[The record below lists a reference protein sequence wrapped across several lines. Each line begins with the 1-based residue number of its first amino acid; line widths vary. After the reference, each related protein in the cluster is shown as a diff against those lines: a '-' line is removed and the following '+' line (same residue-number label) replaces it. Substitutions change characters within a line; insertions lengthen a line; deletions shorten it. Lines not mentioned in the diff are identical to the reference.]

1 MTEPTAPTVN
11 DKLAELV
18 DYVERARALPM
29 SASCVVN
36 RDEVLELVEEVR
48 RLLPAEFEQAQYVI
62 ADRDGVVD
70 EGQRAAQ
77 QILDEAY
84 AERDRLVSRT
94 EVATE
99 AALEADRIL
108 AAAREQAELIRI
120 ETDDYVDRKLANFEV
135 VLQKTMRAVERGRAR
150 LRGGGDMDALRDED
164 TGPVEPLP
172 G

>member
-1 MTEPTAPTVN
+1 MTAEPATPTVVA
-11 DKLAELV
+11 KLAELV

-36 RDEVLELVEEVR
+36 REEVLELLEDVR
-48 RLLPAEFEQAQYVI
+48 RLLPAEFEEAAFVI
-62 ADRDGVVD
+62 RDRDGVVD
-70 EGQRAAQ
+70 EGQREAQ
-77 QILDEAY
+77 RILAEAF

-94 EVATE
+94 AVATE
-99 AALEADRIL
+99 AAAEADRIL
-108 AAAREQAELIRI
+108 AAAREQAEAIRI

-135 VLQKTMRAVERGRAR
+135 VLQKTARAVERGRAR
-150 LRGGGDMDALRDED
+150 LRGGDDMDALRDD